1 MKHGIHRVKQV
12 TAAVTLAFAA
22 LTVPSI
28 SHADI
33 QDELDSFFGEM
44 SNATSPGVFETQ
56 RRGVFSGGR
65 YTSKSKIFDE
75 NLVSFAPPSWKG
87 GCGGIDMF
95 NGSFSFVSAEQIVQL
110 LRQVAA
116 NAKGYAFQLALDN
129 VCPDCSKHIEAFQK
143 KIQALNQHLGNSCQL
158 AQGIVNDATSAFELK
173 GKTDA
178 SVAATTTGLVTDMF
192 SSREETETG
201 RSPEE
206 ELGEDELL
214 RRELIGNIVWQQLKK
229 QNAKAWFTYGD
240 DALLETMMSLTG
252 TIIRKPPVTDPNH
265 VGDPADAGK
274 TLPLETKPAKPD
286 ILRAILEGGSIKIY
300 NCDTDDKCF
309 DPGEATV
316 NIEGLGKK
324 VEDMLLGTG
333 SNPGII
339 AKFSRNQGT
348 LNAQEQAFMSNL
360 PAGAGTIVRNLAVLS
375 EDASRI
381 FALKASNT
389 IALTMVYTTTEELFR
404 AVNLVVSQS
413 KAPHQSE
420 AFELISE
427 SQDKVRNDYQELR
440 SQYGDVADLIEHYN
454 NMLDNLR
461 KQRYVLSSLTTPQ
474 RTQE

>member
-1 MKHGIHRVKQV
+1 MKNTIMGVKK
-12 TAAVTLAFAA
+12 VTLGVAFSLAVLA
-22 LTVPSI
+22 TPGV
-28 SHADI
+28 SHADL
-33 QDELDSFFGEM
+33 QDELDSFFGDM

-56 RRGVFSGGR
+56 RRGVLSGGR
-65 YTSKSKIFDE
+65 YTTKSKIFDE

-95 NGSFSFVSAEQIVQL
+95 NGSFSFVSADQIVQL

-129 VCPDCSKHIEAFQK
+129 VCPDCSKHIESFQK

-158 AQGIVNDATSAFELK
+158 AQGIVNDSTSAFELK

-178 SVAATTTGLVTDMF
+178 SIAATATGLVTDVF

-201 RSPEE
+201 RSPED
-206 ELGEDELL
+206 ELGEEELL

-229 QNAKAWFTYGD
+229 QNVKSWFTYGD

-252 TIIRKPPVTDPNH
+252 TIIRKPPISDPNY
-265 VGDPADAGK
+265 VGNPADAG
-274 TLPLETKPAKPD
+274 TTMPLETKPAKPD
-286 ILRAILEGGSIKIY
+286 ILRAILEGGSIKTY

-309 DPGEATV
+309 EPTETTTTLK
-316 NIEGLGKK
+316 GLGRQ
-324 VEDMLLGTG
+324 VEDLLLGTG

-339 AKFSRNQGT
+339 AKFARNQGT

-375 EDASRI
+375 EDAARM
-381 FALKASNT
+381 FAIKASNT

-404 AVNLVVSQS
+404 AVTLVVSQS
-413 KAPHQSE
+413 KAPHQTE
-420 AFELISE
+420 AFELIGQ
-427 SQDKVRNDYQELR
+427 SQEKVRSDYHELR
-440 SQYGDVADLIEHYN
+440 SQHGDVSDLIEHYN

-461 KQRYVLSSLTTPQ
+461 KQRYTLSSMSTPQ
-474 RTQE
+474 RTKE

>member
-1 MKHGIHRVKQV
+1 MKNGLHRVKQV

-65 YTSKSKIFDE
+65 YTTKSKIFDE

-178 SVAATTTGLVTDMF
+178 SIAATTTGLVSDVF
-192 SSREETETG
+192 GSREETETG

-252 TIIRKPPVTDPNH
+252 TIIRKPPVIDPNH

-286 ILRAILEGGSIKIY
+286 ILRAILEGGSVKIY

-309 DPGEATV
+309 
-316 NIEGLGKK
+316 
-324 VEDMLLGTG
+324 
-333 SNPGII
+333 
-339 AKFSRNQGT
+339 
-348 LNAQEQAFMSNL
+348 
-360 PAGAGTIVRNLAVLS
+360 
-375 EDASRI
+375 
-381 FALKASNT
+381 
-389 IALTMVYTTTEELFR
+389 
-404 AVNLVVSQS
+404 
-413 KAPHQSE
+413 
-420 AFELISE
+420 
-427 SQDKVRNDYQELR
+427 R
-440 SQYGDVADLIEHYN
+440 SG
-454 NMLDNLR
+454 
-461 KQRYVLSSLTTPQ
+461 
-474 RTQE
+474 